1 MFKKYYRKECDGISF
16 LSLQK
21 KIFLSILNFS
31 AIFQQHPPMKC
42 TFHNPYVILWLLCLV
57 QWISR
62 QSSATY
68 TMATQ
73 TRLHCSW
80 VEVYMAVNMN
90 WLTDTKYQFLKRQW
104 IFFFLLNTLF
114 FPLSSTRVYRT
125 WLWITWQVS
134 YKKAGTVYHGLPL
147 LSYFMWG
154 PRSSTF

>member
-1 MFKKYYRKECDGISF
+1 ME
-16 LSLQK
+16 
-21 KIFLSILNFS
+21 
-31 AIFQQHPPMKC
+31 C

-62 QSSATY
+62 QSSSTY
-68 TMATQ
+68 TKATQ

-90 WLTDTKYQFLKRQW
+90 WLTVTKYQFLKRQW

-114 FPLSSTRVYRT
+114 FPLSSTRVDRT

-134 YKKAGTVYHGLPL
+134 YKKARTVYHVYSSSPILCGVRVAQLFSFL
-147 LSYFMWG
+147 CVFFLRAVSCGQMLHLSLDFSIMIM
-154 PRSSTF
+154 SVVSTNV